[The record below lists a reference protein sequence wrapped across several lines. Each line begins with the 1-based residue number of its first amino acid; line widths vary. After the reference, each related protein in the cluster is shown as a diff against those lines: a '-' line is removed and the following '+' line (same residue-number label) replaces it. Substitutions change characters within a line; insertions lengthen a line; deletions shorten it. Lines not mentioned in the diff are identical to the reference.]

1 MLFNILQV
9 IAKDCHIKLHPSF
22 FGWERF
28 ISVLLWTALNFV
40 LLIIW
45 LPFLSFRLTSSSP
58 STPPVYQPI
67 PVLSHT
73 YTLAEI
79 HLQGVCELWC
89 SLPQHCYAL
98 TRMATS
104 SHHALFCV
112 EPVGRTS
119 CLSING
125 SNLLILTASVSP
137 PFLSLSFSVPLI
149 DATLFGQIACTHL
162 TRPVWQD
169 RVFARVC
176 EGLKER
182 KREKSFAKV
191 QPAWQ
196 CNLAQGGER

>member
-28 ISVLLWTALNFV
+28 ISVLLWTALKFV

-137 PFLSLSFSVPLI
+137 PFFVSLFLCPT
-149 DATLFGQIACTHL
+149 D
-162 TRPVWQD
+162 
-169 RVFARVC
+169 
-176 EGLKER
+176 
-182 KREKSFAKV
+182 
-191 QPAWQ
+191 
-196 CNLAQGGER
+196 